1 MELYTKSA
9 YKLSRDLTRAYS
21 TSFSAS
27 IRLFSPDLRYH
38 ISAIYGLVRIADEI
52 VDTYTGVDK
61 RQLLDDLE
69 RETKAAIKRGYST
82 NPIVHSFAVTAKQYK
97 ITNDL
102 IVAFFKSMRL
112 DLSPK
117 YFTQALYETYIYG
130 SAEVIGLMSLKV
142 FTNDEALYKKLE
154 KGAARLGAGYQK
166 VNFLRDINDDA
177 NVLGRWYF
185 PNSSYETFTDKTKQS
200 IIKDIEKDFAA
211 GERSALKLPESSR
224 KAVLLSIAYYR
235 ALLVKIANTPAETL
249 KLQRIRINNAHKSTL
264 FLKTLVKRNTND
276 S

>member
-1 MELYTKSA
+1 MDLYTTTA

-27 IRLFSPDLRYH
+27 IRLFSPELRLH

-52 VDTYTGVDK
+52 VDTYDGQDQ
-61 RQLLDDLE
+61 RQLLDGLE
-69 RETKAAIKRGYST
+69 HETKAAIKRGYSP
-82 NPIVHSFAVTAKQYK
+82 NPIVHAFAITAKQYK

-102 IVAFFKSMRL
+102 IVAFFKSMRM

-117 YFTQALYETYIYG
+117 FFTQELYETYIYG

-142 FTNDEALYKKLE
+142 FTDDEVLYRKLE

-166 VNFLRDINDDA
+166 VNFLRDIDA
-177 NVLGRWYF
+177 DATGLGRWYF
-185 PNSSYETFTDKTKQS
+185 PNSSFETFNDKIKDS
-200 IIKDIEKDFAA
+200 IIKDIQKDFSA
-211 GERSALKLPESSR
+211 GEKAAYKLPQSSQ
-224 KAVLLSIAYYR
+224 KAVLLSITYYR
-235 ALLVKIANTPAETL
+235 ALLNKIAKTPAETL
-249 KLQRIRINNAHKSTL
+249 KSKRIRINNVQKSAL
-264 FLKTLVKRNTND
+264 FLKAFAKRNNRA